1 MTMIQAQEQS
11 QGQATQAKQS
21 AATQAPAET
30 PVPARKAPGFG
41 ANILPLAL
49 VVLAIFGFLAMTR
62 ENFVTAQNL
71 NSILFAVSIEFLAI
85 VGFTYVMVMRE
96 IDLSVGSVFALTG
109 MLTGSLLVSGWGFWP
124 AAALAL
130 AVAGLI
136 GFINGFLTVRFNIN
150 SLMLTIG
157 TMLMVRGLA
166 NVLANDLGGQ
176 TYPRAFRKLA
186 RTDIFDIRLTIV
198 LMAVLVLAAWLFQR
212 RAALY
217 RKMCFIGENVVSA
230 TVHGIRVG
238 RIKIA
243 AFMVSAM
250 TAGLAGIFTASR
262 ITSADVRM
270 GLGLEF
276 VMVTAAIIGGASLY
290 GGRGDLRGSALG
302 LLLLA
307 LVLNGMIM
315 YDVEPVFQQFVIGF
329 LLIVTV
335 AFDTVMNRRRGDA
348 G

>member
-1 MTMIQAQEQS
+1 MSDRI
-11 QGQATQAKQS
+11 KQPNENIS
-21 AATQAPAET
+21 APGASVEAAPARS
-30 PVPARKAPGFG
+30 ARAPGFG

-49 VVLAIFGFLAMTR
+49 ITLATFVFLALTR
-62 ENFVTAQNL
+62 DNFATAQNL

-85 VGFTYVMVMRE
+85 VGFTYLMVMRE
-96 IDLSVGSVFALTG
+96 IDLSVGSVFAMTG
-109 MLTGSLLVSGWGFWP
+109 MLTGSLLVAGWGFWP

-130 AVAGLI
+130 GVAGLI
-136 GFINGFLTVRFNIN
+136 GFLNGFLVVRFNIN

-157 TMLMVRGLA
+157 TMLVVRGLA
-166 NVLANDLGGQ
+166 NVLANALGGR
-176 TYPRAFRKLA
+176 TYPREFRSLA
-186 RTDIFDIRLTIV
+186 RTDIFDMRLTIV
-198 LMAVLVLAAWLFQR
+198 MMVALVLAAWALQR

-217 RKMCFIGENVVSA
+217 RKMCFIGENMKSA
-230 TVHGIRVG
+230 TVHGINVG

-243 AFMVSAM
+243 TFVVSAM
-250 TAGLAGIFTASR
+250 TAGLGGIFTASR

-315 YDVEPVFQQFVIGF
+315 YDIEPVFQQFVIGF
-329 LLIVTV
+329 LLIATV
-335 AFDTVMNRRRGDA
+335 SFDTLMNRRKG
-348 G
+348 

>member
-1 MTMIQAQEQS
+1 MMTES
-11 QGQATQAKQS
+11 RSGP
-21 AATQAPAET
+21 AA
-30 PVPARKAPGFG
+30 VPEPRMRRPGFG
-41 ANILPLAL
+41 SNILPLAL
-49 VVLAIFGFLAMTR
+49 ITAAVLGFLMLTR
-62 ENFVTAQNL
+62 ENFATAQNL
-71 NSILFAVSIEFLAI
+71 NSILFGVSIEFLAI

-109 MLTGSLLVSGWGFWP
+109 TMTGALLVAGWGFWP

-130 AVAGLI
+130 AVAGFI
-136 GFINGFLTVRFNIN
+136 GFLNGFLVVRFNIN

-166 NVLANDLGGQ
+166 NVLANNLGGQ
-176 TYPRAFRKLA
+176 TYPRAFRQLA
-186 RTDIFDIRLTIV
+186 RTNVFDVRLTV
-198 LMAVLVLAAWLFQR
+198 VVMVVLVLLAWGFQR
-212 RAALY
+212 RSTLF
-217 RKMCFIGENVVSA
+217 RKMCFIGENVKSA
-230 TVHGIRVG
+230 TVHGIQVG
-238 RIKIA
+238 RIKIL
-243 AFMVSAM
+243 AFMASAM

-290 GGRGDLRGSALG
+290 GGKGDLRGSALG

-307 LVLNGMIM
+307 AVLNGMIM
-315 YDVEPVFQQFVIGF
+315 YDVEPVFQQFVIGL

-335 AFDTVMNRRRGDA
+335 TFDTIMNRRRG
-348 G
+348 

>member
-1 MTMIQAQEQS
+1 MMTES
-11 QGQATQAKQS
+11 RSGP
-21 AATQAPAET
+21 AA
-30 PVPARKAPGFG
+30 VPEPYMRRPGFG
-41 ANILPLAL
+41 SNILPLAL
-49 VVLAIFGFLAMTR
+49 ITAAVLGFLMLTR
-62 ENFVTAQNL
+62 ENFATAQNL
-71 NSILFAVSIEFLAI
+71 NSILFGVSIEFLAI

-109 MLTGSLLVSGWGFWP
+109 TMTGALLVAGWGFWP

-130 AVAGLI
+130 AVAGFI
-136 GFINGFLTVRFNIN
+136 GFLNGFLVVRFNIN

-166 NVLANDLGGQ
+166 NVLANNLGGQ
-176 TYPRAFRKLA
+176 TYPRAFRQLA
-186 RTDIFDIRLTIV
+186 RTNVFDVRLTV
-198 LMAVLVLAAWLFQR
+198 VVMVVLVLLAWGFQR
-212 RAALY
+212 RSTLF
-217 RKMCFIGENVVSA
+217 RKMCFIGENVKSA
-230 TVHGIRVG
+230 TVHGIQVG
-238 RIKIA
+238 RIKIL
-243 AFMVSAM
+243 AFMASAM

-290 GGRGDLRGSALG
+290 GGKGDLRGSALG

-307 LVLNGMIM
+307 AVLNGMIM
-315 YDVEPVFQQFVIGF
+315 YDVEPVFQQFVIGL

-335 AFDTVMNRRRGDA
+335 AFDTIMNRRRG
-348 G
+348 

>member
-1 MTMIQAQEQS
+1 MTMTDTQTPPLLQA
-11 QGQATQAKQS
+11 AK
-21 AATQAPAET
+21 
-30 PVPARKAPGFG
+30 PARSPGFG

-49 VVLAIFGFLAMTR
+49 ITLAIFAFLALTR
-62 ENFVTAQNL
+62 ENFATGQNL
-71 NSILFAVSIEFLAI
+71 NSILFGVSIDFLAI

-109 MLTGSLLVSGWGFWP
+109 TLTGALLVSGWGFWP
-124 AAALAL
+124 AAGLAL
-130 AVAGLI
+130 VVAGFI
-136 GFINGFLTVRFNIN
+136 GFVNGFLVVRFNIN

-157 TMLMVRGLA
+157 TMLLVRGLA
-166 NVLANDLGGQ
+166 NVLANSLGGQ
-176 TYPRAFRKLA
+176 TYPREFRQLA
-186 RTDIFDIRLTIV
+186 RTNLFDIRLTVI
-198 LMAVLVLAAWLFQR
+198 LMVVLVLLAWAFQR
-212 RAALY
+212 RSALF
-217 RKMCFIGENVVSA
+217 RRMCFIGENVKSA

-238 RIKIA
+238 RIRIL
-243 AFMVSAM
+243 AFMASAM

-290 GGRGDLRGSALG
+290 GGKGDLRGSALG

-335 AFDTVMNRRRGDA
+335 AFDTVMNRRRG
-348 G
+348 

>member
-1 MTMIQAQEQS
+1 MMTES
-11 QGQATQAKQS
+11 RSGP
-21 AATQAPAET
+21 AA
-30 PVPARKAPGFG
+30 VPEPRMRRPGFG
-41 ANILPLAL
+41 SNILPLAL
-49 VVLAIFGFLAMTR
+49 ITAAVLGFLMLTR
-62 ENFVTAQNL
+62 ENFATAQNL
-71 NSILFAVSIEFLAI
+71 NSILFGVSIEFLAI

-109 MLTGSLLVSGWGFWP
+109 TMTGALLVAGWGFWP

-130 AVAGLI
+130 AVAGCI
-136 GFINGFLTVRFNIN
+136 GFLNGFLVVRFNIN

-166 NVLANDLGGQ
+166 NVLANNLGGQ
-176 TYPRAFRKLA
+176 TYPRAFRQLA
-186 RTDIFDIRLTIV
+186 RTNVFDVRLTV
-198 LMAVLVLAAWLFQR
+198 VVMVVLVLLAWGFQR
-212 RAALY
+212 RSTLF
-217 RKMCFIGENVVSA
+217 RKMCFIGENVKSA
-230 TVHGIRVG
+230 TVHGIQVG
-238 RIKIA
+238 RIKIL
-243 AFMVSAM
+243 AFMASAM

-290 GGRGDLRGSALG
+290 GGKGDLRGSALG

-307 LVLNGMIM
+307 AVLNGMIM
-315 YDVEPVFQQFVIGF
+315 YDVEPVFQQFVIGL

-335 AFDTVMNRRRGDA
+335 AFDTIMNRRRG
-348 G
+348 

>member
-1 MTMIQAQEQS
+1 MMTES
-11 QGQATQAKQS
+11 RSGP
-21 AATQAPAET
+21 AA
-30 PVPARKAPGFG
+30 VPEPLMRRPGFG
-41 ANILPLAL
+41 SNILPLAL
-49 VVLAIFGFLAMTR
+49 ITAAVLGFLMLTR
-62 ENFVTAQNL
+62 ENFATAQNL
-71 NSILFAVSIEFLAI
+71 NSILFGVSIEFLAI

-109 MLTGSLLVSGWGFWP
+109 TMTGALLVAGWGFWP

-130 AVAGLI
+130 AVAGFI
-136 GFINGFLTVRFNIN
+136 GFLNGFLVVRFNIN

-166 NVLANDLGGQ
+166 NVLANNLGGQ
-176 TYPRAFRKLA
+176 TYPRAFRQLA
-186 RTDIFDIRLTIV
+186 RTNVFDVRLTV
-198 LMAVLVLAAWLFQR
+198 VVMVVLVLLAWGFQR
-212 RAALY
+212 RSTLF
-217 RKMCFIGENVVSA
+217 RKMCFIGENVKSA
-230 TVHGIRVG
+230 TVHGIQVG
-238 RIKIA
+238 RIKIL
-243 AFMVSAM
+243 AFMASAM

-290 GGRGDLRGSALG
+290 GGKGDLRGSALG

-307 LVLNGMIM
+307 AVLNGMIM
-315 YDVEPVFQQFVIGF
+315 YDVEPVFQQFVIGL

-335 AFDTVMNRRRGDA
+335 AFDTIMNRRRG
-348 G
+348 

>member
-1 MTMIQAQEQS
+1 M
-11 QGQATQAKQS
+11 
-21 AATQAPAET
+21 
-30 PVPARKAPGFG
+30 RRPGFG
-41 ANILPLAL
+41 SNILPLAL
-49 VVLAIFGFLAMTR
+49 ITAAVLGFLMLTR
-62 ENFVTAQNL
+62 ENFATAQNL
-71 NSILFAVSIEFLAI
+71 NSILFGVSIEFLAI

-109 MLTGSLLVSGWGFWP
+109 TMTGALLVAGWGFWP

-130 AVAGLI
+130 AVAGFI
-136 GFINGFLTVRFNIN
+136 GFLNGFLVVRFNIN

-166 NVLANDLGGQ
+166 NVLANNLGGQ
-176 TYPRAFRKLA
+176 TYPRAFRQLA
-186 RTDIFDIRLTIV
+186 RTNVFDVRLTV
-198 LMAVLVLAAWLFQR
+198 VVMVVLVLLAWGFQR
-212 RAALY
+212 RSTLF
-217 RKMCFIGENVVSA
+217 RKMCFIGENVKSA
-230 TVHGIRVG
+230 TVHGIQVG
-238 RIKIA
+238 RIKIL
-243 AFMVSAM
+243 AFMASAM

-290 GGRGDLRGSALG
+290 GGKGDLRGSALG

-307 LVLNGMIM
+307 AVLNGMIM
-315 YDVEPVFQQFVIGF
+315 YDVEPVFQQFVIGL

-335 AFDTVMNRRRGDA
+335 AFDTIMNRRRG
-348 G
+348 

>member
-1 MTMIQAQEQS
+1 MITTETRDT
-11 QGQATQAKQS
+11 AT
-21 AATQAPAET
+21 APPT
-30 PVPARKAPGFG
+30 RSRRTGFG
-41 ANILPLAL
+41 ANILPLAII
-49 VVLAIFGFLAMTR
+49 VAAIFVFLYLTR
-62 ENFVTAQNL
+62 ENFATAQNL
-71 NSILFAVSIEFLAI
+71 NSILFGVSIDFLVV

-109 MLTGSLLVSGWGFWP
+109 TMTGALLISGWGFWP
-124 AAALAL
+124 AAGVSLL
-130 AVAGLI
+130 VAGFI
-136 GFINGFLTVRFNIN
+136 GFVNGFLVVRFNIN

-166 NVLANDLGGQ
+166 NVLANNLGGQ
-176 TYPRAFRKLA
+176 TYPRAFRQLA
-186 RTDIFDIRLTIV
+186 RTNVFDVRLTVV
-198 LMAVLVLAAWLFQR
+198 LMVVLVLLAWVFQKRSALF
-212 RAALY
+212 
-217 RKMCFIGENVVSA
+217 RKMCFIGENVRSA

-238 RIKIA
+238 RIKIL
-243 AFMVSAM
+243 AFVASAM
-250 TAGLAGIFTASR
+250 MAGVAGIFTASR

-290 GGRGDLRGSALG
+290 GGKGDLRGSALG

-335 AFDTVMNRRRGDA
+335 AFDTIMNRKRGQ
-348 G
+348 

>member
-1 MTMIQAQEQS
+1 MMTES
-11 QGQATQAKQS
+11 RSGP
-21 AATQAPAET
+21 AA
-30 PVPARKAPGFG
+30 VPEPRMRRPGFG
-41 ANILPLAL
+41 SNILPLAL
-49 VVLAIFGFLAMTR
+49 ITAAVLGFLMLTR
-62 ENFVTAQNL
+62 ENFATAQNL
-71 NSILFAVSIEFLAI
+71 NSILFGVSIEFLAI

-109 MLTGSLLVSGWGFWP
+109 TMTGALLVAGWGFWP

-130 AVAGLI
+130 AVAGFI
-136 GFINGFLTVRFNIN
+136 GFLNGFLVVRFNIN

-166 NVLANDLGGQ
+166 NVLANNLGGQ
-176 TYPRAFRKLA
+176 TYPRAFRQLA
-186 RTDIFDIRLTIV
+186 RTNVFDVRLTV
-198 LMAVLVLAAWLFQR
+198 VVMVVLVLLAWGFQR
-212 RAALY
+212 RSTLF
-217 RKMCFIGENVVSA
+217 RKMCFIGENMKSA
-230 TVHGIRVG
+230 TVHGIQVG
-238 RIKIA
+238 RIKIL
-243 AFMVSAM
+243 AFMASAM

-290 GGRGDLRGSALG
+290 GGKGDLRGSALG

-307 LVLNGMIM
+307 AVLNGMIM
-315 YDVEPVFQQFVIGF
+315 YDVEPVFQQFVIGL

-335 AFDTVMNRRRGDA
+335 AFDTIMNRRRG
-348 G
+348 

>member
-1 MTMIQAQEQS
+1 MMTES
-11 QGQATQAKQS
+11 SSGP
-21 AATQAPAET
+21 AA
-30 PVPARKAPGFG
+30 VPEPRMRRPGFG
-41 ANILPLAL
+41 SNILPLAL
-49 VVLAIFGFLAMTR
+49 ITAAVLGFLMLTR
-62 ENFVTAQNL
+62 ENFATAQNL
-71 NSILFAVSIEFLAI
+71 NSILFGVSIEFLAI

-109 MLTGSLLVSGWGFWP
+109 TMTGALLVAGWGFWP

-130 AVAGLI
+130 AVAGFI
-136 GFINGFLTVRFNIN
+136 GFLNGFLVVRFNIN

-166 NVLANDLGGQ
+166 NVLANNLGGQ
-176 TYPRAFRKLA
+176 TYPRAFRQLA
-186 RTDIFDIRLTIV
+186 RTNVFDVRLTV
-198 LMAVLVLAAWLFQR
+198 VVMVVLVLLAWGFQR
-212 RAALY
+212 RSTLF
-217 RKMCFIGENVVSA
+217 RKMCFIGENVKSA
-230 TVHGIRVG
+230 TVHGIQVG
-238 RIKIA
+238 RIKIL
-243 AFMVSAM
+243 AFMASAM

-290 GGRGDLRGSALG
+290 GGKGDLRGSALG

-307 LVLNGMIM
+307 AVLNGMIM
-315 YDVEPVFQQFVIGF
+315 YDVEPVFQQFVIGL

-335 AFDTVMNRRRGDA
+335 AFDTIMNRRRG
-348 G
+348 

>member
-1 MTMIQAQEQS
+1 MTDS
-11 QGQATQAKQS
+11 QTPT
-21 AATQAPAET
+21 AAT
-30 PVPARKAPGFG
+30 VGKPARSPGFG

-49 VVLAIFGFLAMTR
+49 ITLAIFAFLAMTR
-62 ENFVTAQNL
+62 ENFATAQNL
-71 NSILFAVSIEFLAI
+71 NSILFGVSIDFLAI

-109 MLTGSLLVSGWGFWP
+109 TLTGALLVAGWGFWP
-124 AAALAL
+124 AAGLALAL
-130 AVAGLI
+130 AGVI
-136 GFINGFLTVRFNIN
+136 GFMNGFLVVRFNIN

-157 TMLMVRGLA
+157 TMLLMRGFA
-166 NVLANDLGGQ
+166 NVLANGLGGQ
-176 TYPRAFRKLA
+176 TYPREFRQLA
-186 RTDIFDIRLTIV
+186 RTNIFDIRLTVV
-198 LMAVLVLAAWLFQR
+198 LMVALILLAWAFQR
-212 RAALY
+212 RSALF
-217 RKMCFIGENVVSA
+217 RRMCFIGENVKSA
-230 TVHGIRVG
+230 TVHGIRTG
-238 RIKIA
+238 RIRII
-243 AFMVSAM
+243 AFMASAM

-290 GGRGDLRGSALG
+290 GGKGDLRGSALG

-335 AFDTVMNRRRGDA
+335 AFDTIMNRRSD
-348 G
+348 

>member
-1 MTMIQAQEQS
+1 MMTES
-11 QGQATQAKQS
+11 RSGP
-21 AATQAPAET
+21 AA
-30 PVPARKAPGFG
+30 VPEPRMRRPGFG
-41 ANILPLAL
+41 SNILPLAL
-49 VVLAIFGFLAMTR
+49 ITAAVLGFLMLTR
-62 ENFVTAQNL
+62 ENFATAQNL
-71 NSILFAVSIEFLAI
+71 NSILFGVSIEFLAI

-109 MLTGSLLVSGWGFWP
+109 TMTGALLVAGWGFWP

-130 AVAGLI
+130 AVAGFI
-136 GFINGFLTVRFNIN
+136 GFLNGFLVVRFNIN

-166 NVLANDLGGQ
+166 NVLANNLGGQ
-176 TYPRAFRKLA
+176 TYPRAFRQLA
-186 RTDIFDIRLTIV
+186 RTNVFDVRLTV
-198 LMAVLVLAAWLFQR
+198 VVMVVLVLLAWGFQR
-212 RAALY
+212 RSTLF
-217 RKMCFIGENVVSA
+217 RKMCFIGENVKSA
-230 TVHGIRVG
+230 TVHGIQVG
-238 RIKIA
+238 RIKIL
-243 AFMVSAM
+243 AFMASAM

-290 GGRGDLRGSALG
+290 GGKGDLRGSALG

-307 LVLNGMIM
+307 AVLNGMIM
-315 YDVEPVFQQFVIGF
+315 YDVEPVFQQFVIGL

-335 AFDTVMNRRRGDA
+335 AFDTIMNRRRG
-348 G
+348 

>member
-1 MTMIQAQEQS
+1 MMTES
-11 QGQATQAKQS
+11 RSGP
-21 AATQAPAET
+21 AA
-30 PVPARKAPGFG
+30 VPEPRMRRPGFG
-41 ANILPLAL
+41 SNILPLAL
-49 VVLAIFGFLAMTR
+49 ITGAVLGFLMLTR
-62 ENFVTAQNL
+62 ENFATAQNL
-71 NSILFAVSIEFLAI
+71 NSILFGVSIEFLAI

-109 MLTGSLLVSGWGFWP
+109 TMTGALLVAGWGFWP

-130 AVAGLI
+130 AVAGFI
-136 GFINGFLTVRFNIN
+136 GFLNGFLVVRFNIN

-166 NVLANDLGGQ
+166 NVLANNLGGQ
-176 TYPRAFRKLA
+176 TYPRAFRQLA
-186 RTDIFDIRLTIV
+186 RTNVFDVRLTV
-198 LMAVLVLAAWLFQR
+198 VVMVVLVLLAWGFQR
-212 RAALY
+212 RSTLF
-217 RKMCFIGENVVSA
+217 RKMCFIGENVKSA
-230 TVHGIRVG
+230 TVHGIQVG
-238 RIKIA
+238 RIKIL
-243 AFMVSAM
+243 AFMASAM

-290 GGRGDLRGSALG
+290 GGKGDLRGSALG

-307 LVLNGMIM
+307 AVLNGMIM
-315 YDVEPVFQQFVIGF
+315 YDVEPVFQQFVIGL

-335 AFDTVMNRRRGDA
+335 AFDTIMNRRRG
-348 G
+348 

>member
-1 MTMIQAQEQS
+1 MKIMT
-11 QGQATQAKQS
+11 
-21 AATQAPAET
+21 ET
-30 PVPARKAPGFG
+30 RENVGFPPARNRRPDFG

-49 VVLAIFGFLAMTR
+49 IILVIFVFLMITR
-62 ENFVTAQNL
+62 QNFATAQNL
-71 NSILFAVSIEFLAI
+71 NSILFGVSIDFLAV

-109 MLTGSLLVSGWGFWP
+109 TMTGALLVAGWGFWP
-124 AAALAL
+124 AATLAL
-130 AVAGLI
+130 SVAGLI
-136 GFINGFLTVRFNIN
+136 GFVNGFLVVRFSIN

-157 TMLMVRGLA
+157 TMLMVRGLS
-166 NVLANDLGGQ
+166 NVLANGLGGQ
-176 TYPRAFRKLA
+176 TYPRAFRQLA
-186 RTDIFDIRLTIV
+186 RTDIFDVRLTLV
-198 LMAVLVLAAWLFQR
+198 LMVALVLAAWAFQKRSVLF
-212 RAALY
+212 
-217 RKMCFIGENVVSA
+217 RKMCFIGENVKSA

-238 RIKIA
+238 RIKIL
-243 AFMVSAM
+243 AFMASAM
-250 TAGLAGIFTASR
+250 MAGLAGIFTASR

-290 GGRGDLRGSALG
+290 GGKGDLRGSALG

-335 AFDTVMNRRRGDA
+335 AFDTIMTRRRTQ
-348 G
+348 